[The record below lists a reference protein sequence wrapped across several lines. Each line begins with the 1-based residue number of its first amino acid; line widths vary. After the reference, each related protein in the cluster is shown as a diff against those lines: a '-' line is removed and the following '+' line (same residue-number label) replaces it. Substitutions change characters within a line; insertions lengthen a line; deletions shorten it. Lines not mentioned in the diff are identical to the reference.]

1 MSIYVTVT
9 ENYYGEPQVF
19 LTKEAAEKYMEEFI
33 KSTNG
38 RIDIIVREFK
48 PFPLVYA
55 LNEDGSVSHGPL
67 YHFGTDP
74 ASGRVILG
82 NAFDNMDPWRANQ
95 IRPAAPGSVVE
106 EE

>member
-19 LTKEAAEKYMEEFI
+19 LTREAAEKYVDEFI

-38 RIDIIVREFK
+38 STNIVIKEFK

-55 LNEDGSVSHGPL
+55 LNENSSVSHGPL

-74 ASGRVILG
+74 TTGRAILG
-82 NAFDNMDPWRANQ
+82 NAFDNMDPWKFNN
-95 IRPAAPGSVVE
+95 IRPAAPGAVVE